1 MQFNLVVWRLKS
13 CNGHQEM
20 DAPTEIK
27 QKADLRD
34 YLAAERTFLA
44 WIRTGLALMGFGFVV
59 ARFGL
64 FLQQLRLIDHAPSV
78 PSYGVSLW
86 FGTALIAVGVVVNL
100 SSAGRHVRLVREL
113 DQGESACSR
122 SLTQPVATAL
132 FLALVGLAMAIYL
145 VSVRD
150 SANIHSENTEETP
163 MATATIKGIIDKPSN
178 HSVEQTVEKL
188 KNILQSKGV
197 TLFALVDHSGEA
209 EKVGMKMRPTKLLI
223 FGSPKAGTPLML
235 AAPSIAIDL
244 PLRILV
250 WEDAQ
255 GKVWVSYNSP
265 DYLKERHGLSQELL
279 QNIAV
284 VETLAAKAAE

>member
-1 MQFNLVVWRLKS
+1 MSSDIQSSDSKTIAS
-13 CNGHQEM
+13 
-20 DAPTEIK
+20 TEKK
-27 QKADLRD
+27 QADLRD

-44 WIRTGLALMGFGFVV
+44 WVRTGLALMGFGFVV

-64 FLQQLRLIDHAPSV
+64 FLQQLRLIDHAPSAS
-78 PSYGVSLW
+78 SYGVSLW
-86 FGTALIAVGVVVNL
+86 FGTVLIVVGVVVNIT
-100 SSAGRHVRLVREL
+100 SARRHVRFVREL
-113 DQGESACSR
+113 DRGEPACSR
-122 SLTQPVATAL
+122 SLTQAVATAL
-132 FLALVGLAMAIYL
+132 FLALVGLAMAVYL
-145 VSVRD
+145 LSVRG
-150 SANIHSENTEETP
+150 SANLQSENSEEVSMSSASSKEALTGG
-163 MATATIKGIIDKPSN
+163 KGIIDKPSN
-178 HSVEQTVEKL
+178 HSVDETVEKL

-244 PLRILV
+244 PLKILV

-255 GKVWVSYNSP
+255 GKVWVSYNSS
-265 DYLKERHGLSQELL
+265 DYLKERHSLPLELL

-284 VETLAAKAAE
+284 VETLAGKARE

>member
-1 MQFNLVVWRLKS
+1 
-13 CNGHQEM
+13 M
-20 DAPTEIK
+20 DAPTQITHR
-27 QKADLRD
+27 ADPRD

-44 WIRTGLALMGFGFVV
+44 WIRTGLALMGFAFVV

-64 FLQQLRLIDHAPSV
+64 FLQQLRFIDQAPSAG
-78 PSYGVSLW
+78 PSYGLSLW
-86 FGTALIAVGVVVNL
+86 FGTTLIAGGVIVNL
-100 SSAGRHVRLVREL
+100 SSAWRHVRMFREL
-113 DQGESACSR
+113 DRGELALSGSFA
-122 SLTQPVATAL
+122 QAVATAV

-145 VSVRD
+145 VSVRG
-150 SANIHSENTEETP
+150 SANLKSEAKEEKT
-163 MATATIKGIIDKPSN
+163 MAVTAKSGIIDEPSN

-188 KNILQSKGV
+188 KNILQAKGV

-244 PLRILV
+244 PLKLLV
-250 WEDAQ
+250 WEDDK
-255 GKVWVSYNSP
+255 GKVWISYNST
-265 DYLKERHGLSQELL
+265 DYLRERHGLAQDLL

-284 VETLAAKAAE
+284 VETLAVKAAE

>member
-1 MQFNLVVWRLKS
+1 MSQ
-13 CNGHQEM
+13 G
-20 DAPTEIK
+20 
-27 QKADLRD
+27 ADLRD

-64 FLQQLRLIDHAPSV
+64 FLQQLRLFGHAPSA

-100 SSAGRHVRLVREL
+100 SSAWRHVRLVREL
-113 DQGESACSR
+113 DRGEPARSR

-145 VSVRD
+145 VSVRG
-150 SANIHSENTEETP
+150 SASLQSENIEEST
-163 MATATIKGIIDKPSN
+163 MALATNKGIIDKPSN
-178 HSVEQTVEKL
+178 LSVDQTVEKL

-197 TLFALVDHSGEA
+197 TLFALVDHNGQA
-209 EKVGMKMRPTKLLI
+209 ENVGMKMRPTKLLI

-235 AAPSIAIDL
+235 AVPSSAIDL
-244 PLRILV
+244 PLKILM

-265 DYLKERHGLSQELL
+265 DYLKQRHGLPQELM

-284 VETLAAKAAE
+284 VETLAAKAGE